1 MRELHAQCASSVITI
16 FTLPTFCFL
25 SVKATEIMVGGK
37 TKFPKCA
44 TQVCV
49 KLPVV
54 KKYIWVSPLLEEK
67 NQRLLKE
74 QINVNPIQ
82 LCGLLSTKNV
92 KT

>member
-1 MRELHAQCASSVITI
+1 MRELHAQCASSVVTI

-44 TQVCV
+44 TQVCL

-54 KKYIWVSPLLEEK
+54 KKYIWVSAEKRGEESAAIERA
-67 NQRLLKE
+67 NQR
-74 QINVNPIQ
+74 
-82 LCGLLSTKNV
+82 
-92 KT
+92 